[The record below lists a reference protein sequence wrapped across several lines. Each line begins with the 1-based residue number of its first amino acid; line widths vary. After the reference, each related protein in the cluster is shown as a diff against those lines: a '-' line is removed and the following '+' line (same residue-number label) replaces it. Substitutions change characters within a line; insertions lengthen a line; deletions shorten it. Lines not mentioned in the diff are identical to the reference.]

1 MHKRQHKT
9 RTIGLSLMVLSLLLP
24 RANTVFAA
32 QGALEEIIVTAQRR
46 EENLQESPISITA
59 LNSRMLKEIRATD
72 VEGISNYTPGLL
84 ITPTVGGS
92 VNASINIRGA
102 ANRNNNLS
110 RDNSVGMY
118 LNGVPIAK
126 TSGAIFDAVDIE
138 RMEVLRG
145 PQGTLY
151 GKNTI
156 GGAINIITRKP
167 SGELGGSVQIG
178 AGNEG
183 LLEARGSL
191 DLPAYG
197 TIGEGIGEIR
207 VRGSAFYRERDGF
220 YDNDFEGLQ
229 DFDNRDQDGGRLDIA
244 IQPSDSL
251 VIEYGYDW
259 FSADQRPTM
268 LALYDSTT
276 FQFVIPPLYPLV
288 DAATSQKRPD
298 SIAANSAETS
308 DVDIRGHA
316 LTLSYELPD
325 TALGDLTLKSIT
337 GYRDLDTLSVSDFD
351 GTSLDLFRFTLDN
364 EFEQFTQELQLVGST
379 ESLEYVLGLFYYED
393 EWFTHNPRWIFQFG
407 GNNFDIS
414 DRGADDTSK
423 AVFGQMTW
431 TPDAFERKLDITVG
445 GRWTKETKEVHS
457 VWVDRS
463 VFDVDPTAR
472 DAGVFQ
478 RDAQDMPVY
487 DARGDFIP
495 IEAKDSW
502 TEVTPMATARW
513 TFSDQ
518 VNGYLK
524 VSTGFKS
531 GGFNGVAATTDAFRT
546 PFDPEKMLTYE
557 AGLKTRLL
565 DQRLQLNMSAFYNDY
580 SDFQASRLNREASI
594 LIVNAGEATMKG
606 AELELTAQ
614 LTPTL
619 RFILNYSWLDTEYDE
634 FIDGNGN
641 DISDERYFTYSPE
654 HSVFTSLR
662 YELGEFDW
670 GTLVAQADYAWK
682 DDYFTNI
689 ESDPTTDV
697 EDYGLVNARLELRE
711 IPLGGGKARIAAWG
725 RNLTDEEYWHTG
737 INLQVFTVNQW
748 ADPRSY
754 GVEFE
759 YEF

>member
-1 MHKRQHKT
+1 
-9 RTIGLSLMVLSLLLP
+9 MVLSLLLP